1 MLVGEANRISLR
13 GANDAVRFAHHIL
26 LNVLP
31 QVEKQQTNGT
41 RVALQERIVRLG
53 VTSE

>member
-1 MLVGEANRISLR
+1 MLVGEASRISLR
-13 GANDAVRFAHHIL
+13 GANDAGRFAHHIL

-31 QVEKQQTNGT
+31 QVEKQQTNG
-41 RVALQERIVRLG
+41 RCFALQERFVRLG